1 MATYSPSASEG
12 SIAAVSDTSGLTDF
26 VTRRMKGEV
35 PLLGGNPLTG
45 AAELYEATKYSISS
59 SLKGRTKIL
68 MVNPVEMPSP
78 LRDAAALDMDKIQ
91 LLIEHSELSIA
102 DVSKYL
108 TLIKETQRIIE
119 RKESAL
125 NVIRVHAS
133 GPVYMDSAIYE
144 YKSVFE
150 LCVGVGSNC
159 IPTALLWEVRKLE
172 RRIGYTFRSPT
183 MAVMAI
189 THDSVTP
196 GGESNR
202 VLAHIGDNVFK
213 CITGLS
219 IYARDGVVVEV
230 DRVIQQYQNNSAFRD
245 AGLNLG
251 LQEFIRAA
259 KGIDTST
266 KRIMATV
273 VEALGGAIW
282 IDSEYN
288 LVKTFAY
295 GSLISAW
302 PETIRATKMERH
314 NEMWWDAQDESAQVW
329 TFEKLSER
337 FGE

>member
-1 MATYSPSASEG
+1 
-12 SIAAVSDTSGLTDF
+12 
-26 VTRRMKGEV
+26 MKGEV

-45 AAELYEATKYSISS
+45 AAELYEATKFSIAS
-59 SLKGRTKIL
+59 SLKGRTKVL

-91 LLIEHSELSIA
+91 VLIEHSELSIA

-125 NVIRVHAS
+125 NVIRVHAM
-133 GPVYMDSAIYE
+133 GPIYMDSAIYE
-144 YKSVFE
+144 YKSAFE
-150 LCVGVGSNC
+150 LCMGEGEDC
-159 IPTALLWEVRKLE
+159 YPTALLWDVRKLE
-172 RRIGYTFRSPT
+172 DRIGYTFRSPT
-183 MAVMAI
+183 LAVMAI
-189 THDSVTP
+189 THDLMTP

-202 VLAHIGDNVFK
+202 VLAHVGDSTFR

-230 DRVIQQYQNNSAFRD
+230 DRVIQQYQNNVAFRD
-245 AGLNLG
+245 AGISLG

-273 VEALGGAIW
+273 VEALCGAIW

-295 GSLISAW
+295 GSLVSAW
-302 PETIRATKMERH
+302 PETIRATRKERS
-314 NEMWWDAQDESAQVW
+314 NEMWWDAQDKLAQSW
-329 TFEKLSER
+329 TLEELSKKFEE
-337 FGE
+337 